1 MLLVSARLL
10 ELIEDNI
17 PPSGGSEE
25 QTVAACIIQMCNR
38 VTQQAL
44 GLVCKF
50 EFKVYD
56 VMTHVVFRN
65 YACLKLLVTM
75 QYSEEY
81 QSWRCVRACTKD
93 NKTAGKD
100 SNRI

>member
-38 VTQQAL
+38 VTQQL

-100 SNRI
+100 SKRI